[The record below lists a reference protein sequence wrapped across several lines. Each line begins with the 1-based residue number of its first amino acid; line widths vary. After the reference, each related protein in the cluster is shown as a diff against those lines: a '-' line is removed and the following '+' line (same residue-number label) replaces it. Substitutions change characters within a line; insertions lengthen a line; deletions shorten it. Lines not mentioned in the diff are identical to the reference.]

1 MFRGIGTVY
10 AITSICRRKFC
21 RLASSLGKGE
31 NGVKVDQT
39 KCIGCGRCRAY
50 CTMGAIGF
58 TAAGRGRVCAEV
70 DQYECV
76 DCGVCFRAGVCPVDA
91 LYEPLPEWPRS
102 VRGTFSNPLVEHKE
116 TRIPGRGT
124 EEMKTNDVTGRFKW
138 GEAGMAVEMGRPGTG
153 ARFRDIEKVAM
164 AIAALGNIT
173 FEPKNPITGLM
184 ADKSTGRMNPEVLDE
199 KVLSAIIE
207 MTVPLNRIPDIIG
220 AVRRVTRE
228 ISTVCSFDLTCKVH
242 PGNTREEMLPAF
254 ELARQ
259 AGVQMTINGK
269 TNIGLGKP
277 LYVET
282 EGAK

>member
-1 MFRGIGTVY
+1 MPKGMCI
-10 AITSICRRKFC
+10 
-21 RLASSLGKGE
+21 LWEGE
-31 NGVKVDQT
+31 NSVKVDQA
-39 KCIGCGRCRAY
+39 KCVGCGRCRAY

-58 TAAGRGRVCAEV
+58 VAVGRGRVCAEV

-76 DCGVCFRAGVCPVDA
+76 DCGVCFRAEVCPVDA
-91 LYEPLPEWPRS
+91 LYEPAPEWPRS

-138 GEAGMAVEMGRPGTG
+138 GEAGMAVEMGRPSTG

-184 ADKSTGRMNPEVLDE
+184 VDKTTGRMNPEVLDE

-207 MTVPLNRIPDIIG
+207 MTVPLERIQEIIG
-220 AVRRVTRE
+220 AVRAVTRE

-242 PGNTREEMLPAF
+242 PGESQEQRLPAF

-259 AGVQMTINGK
+259 AGVRLTLNGK
-269 TNIGLGKP
+269 TNVGLGRP
-277 LYVET
+277 FFVEGGN
-282 EGAK
+282 EK